1 MRRVGLIAVIA
12 LLAALVPLGA
22 AAAQQPE
29 KLTLVEAGKPEFP
42 HRSYVLG
49 LPKRTPLSIGQV
61 NVTENGEDVSRL
73 SVVPAGAA
81 GQKGFGTLLVID
93 ASDSMAGRPIKGAM
107 AAARAFA
114 GRRNQN
120 QQLGVMTFNDDT
132 KVLVPFT
139 TDGADIAAGLA
150 RTPPL
155 AHGTHIYDA
164 IDNALNLIDRQGL
177 KVGTIVL
184 LSDGDDVGSK
194 LDPQAVLKRLE
205 DSNVRVF
212 SVGLRSGAFE
222 AGALRSLAQV
232 SDGSYTEAS
241 TSGSLAGIYDALG
254 FRLANEYLL
263 DWLSPAK
270 PGKRVRVAVDVE
282 GYGAPVTAGYR
293 SPAIVHEVAEPY
305 TKSLVDKII
314 QSPLTMIVLVVA
326 IIGLVWFALSSWF
339 RKPGESLQLRLSQYV
354 TLSRE
359 EKERRAELRELLGQ
373 KGRSEST
380 VSQWRWWRAFSED
393 VELADIRMSPGRI
406 AFWTAAAGIVVGLLF
421 VAITG
426 SGFAILIG
434 LAAPLVTRS
443 IVKIRLSRKRA
454 AFGDQLPD
462 NLEVLASALRAGHSL
477 VGAMSVVV
485 DDAPE
490 PSRTEFKRVIA
501 DEQLGVPL
509 DDALGT
515 TVKRM
520 QNKDLDQVALVASLQ
535 RDTGGNSAEVLDQV
549 VENIRNRQEL
559 RRLIK
564 TLTAQGRMAR
574 WIVSLLPVALFFAIW
589 ALNPTYIR
597 PLWAEMPGQ
606 AFLVMGGIMVIAG
619 SLVIKKIIDIKV

>member
-1 MRRVGLIAVIA
+1 VRRLGLIAFLGLIA
-12 LLAALVPLGA
+12 AILPVAAT
-22 AAAQQPE
+22 AAQNG

-49 LPKRTPLSIGQV
+49 LPERTPLSVGQV
-61 NVTENGEDVSRL
+61 GVSENGGDVARL

-81 GQKGFGTLLVID
+81 GQRGFGTLLVID
-93 ASDSMAGRPIKGAM
+93 ASDSMAGRPIQGAM

-120 QQLGVMTFNDDT
+120 QQLGVMIFNDET

-150 RTPPL
+150 RKPPL

-164 IDNALNLIDRQGL
+164 IDNALSLIDRQGL

-194 LDPQAVLKRLE
+194 LDPQVVRKRLE

-222 AGALRSLAQV
+222 ADALRSLAQV
-232 SDGSYTEAS
+232 SNGSYTEAS
-241 TSGSLAGIYDALG
+241 TSGSLAGIYDTLG

-263 DWLSPAK
+263 NWLSMEK
-270 PGKRVRVAVDVE
+270 LGKRVRVAVRVE
-282 GYGAPVTAGYR
+282 GYGTPVRAGYR
-293 SPAIVHEVAEPY
+293 SPAIVHEVAAPY
-305 TKSLVDKII
+305 NESLTDKIV
-314 QSPLTMIVLVVA
+314 QSWITMLILVVLIVA
-326 IIGLVWFALSSWF
+326 LIWFALSSWF
-339 RKPGESLQLRLSQYV
+339 RKPGATLQLRLSQYV
-354 TLSRE
+354 TFSNE
-359 EKERRAELRELLGQ
+359 ERERRAELRQLLGE
-373 KGRSEST
+373 KGRSERS
-380 VSQWRWWRAFSED
+380 VAQWRWWRVFSEE
-393 VELADIRMSPGRI
+393 VELADIQMSPGRI
-406 AFWTAAAGIVVGLLF
+406 AFWTALAGVAVGLVL

-426 SGFAILIG
+426 FGLAILIG
-434 LAAPLVTRS
+434 LGAPLVTRM
-443 IVKIRLSRKRA
+443 IVKIKLSRKRA

-509 DDALGT
+509 DEALGT
-515 TVKRM
+515 TVTRM
-520 QNKDLDQVALVASLQ
+520 ANKDLDQVALVASLQ

-589 ALNPTYIR
+589 ALNPSYIR

-606 AFLVMGGIMVIAG
+606 AFLVLGAIMVVTG

>member
-1 MRRVGLIAVIA
+1 VKRVLLIAALA
-12 LLAALVPLGA
+12 LLAAVLPTVALS
-22 AAAQQPE
+22 AQSD

-49 LPKRTPLSIGQV
+49 LPERTPLSVGQV
-61 NVTENGEDVSRL
+61 NVTENGEDVARL

-93 ASDSMAGRPIKGAM
+93 ASDSMAGRPIAGAM

-114 GRRNQN
+114 GRRNKN
-120 QQLGVMTFNDDT
+120 QQLGVMTFNDET

-150 RTPPL
+150 RTPSL

-164 IDNALNLIDRQGL
+164 IDNALSLIDRAGL

-194 LDPQAVLKRLE
+194 LDPQTVQSRLR

-222 AGALRSLAQV
+222 AGALRALAEV
-232 SDGSYTEAS
+232 SDGTFTEAT
-241 TSGSLAGIYDALG
+241 TSASLAGIYDTLG

-263 DWLSPAK
+263 DWLSQAK
-270 PGKRVRVAVDVE
+270 PDKRVRVAVDVE

-293 SPAIVHEVAEPY
+293 SPALVHEVAAPY
-305 TKSLVDKII
+305 TKSTMDKIL
-314 QSPLTMIVLVVA
+314 QSPFTMILMVVV

-354 TLSRE
+354 TLSNE
-359 EKERRAELRELLGQ
+359 EKERRAELRQLLGQ
-373 KGRSEST
+373 KGRSESS
-380 VSQWRWWRAFSED
+380 VSQWRWWRAFSEEA
-393 VELADIRMSPGRI
+393 ELAGIEMPAGRI
-406 AFWTAAAGIVVGLLF
+406 AFWTALGGVALGLLL

-426 SGFAILIG
+426 FGLAILVG
-434 LAAPLVTRS
+434 LVAPLVTRM

-515 TVKRM
+515 TVQRM
-520 QNKDLDQVALVASLQ
+520 ANKDLDQVALVASLQ

-606 AFLVMGGIMVIAG
+606 AFLVLGGIMVITG

>member
-1 MRRVGLIAVIA
+1 VRRLGLIAFLGLIA
-12 LLAALVPLGA
+12 AILPVAAT
-22 AAAQQPE
+22 AAQNG

-49 LPKRTPLSIGQV
+49 LPERTPLSVGQV
-61 NVTENGEDVSRL
+61 GVSENGGDVARL

-81 GQKGFGTLLVID
+81 GQRGFGTLLVID
-93 ASDSMAGRPIKGAM
+93 ASDSMAGRPIQGAM

-120 QQLGVMTFNDDT
+120 QQLGVMIFNDET

-150 RTPPL
+150 RKPPL

-164 IDNALNLIDRQGL
+164 IDNALSLIDRQGL

-194 LDPQAVLKRLE
+194 LDPQVVRKRLE

-222 AGALRSLAQV
+222 ADALRSLAQV
-232 SDGSYTEAS
+232 SNGSYTEAS
-241 TSGSLAGIYDALG
+241 TSGSLAGIYDTLG

-263 DWLSPAK
+263 NWLSMEK
-270 PGKRVRVAVDVE
+270 LGKRVRVAVRVE
-282 GYGAPVTAGYR
+282 GYGAPVRAGYR
-293 SPAIVHEVAEPY
+293 SPAIVHEVAAPY
-305 TKSLVDKII
+305 NDSLTDKIV
-314 QSPLTMIVLVVA
+314 QSSITMLILVVLIVA
-326 IIGLVWFALSSWF
+326 LIWFALSSWF
-339 RKPGESLQLRLSQYV
+339 RKPGATLQLRLSQYV
-354 TLSRE
+354 TFSNE
-359 EKERRAELRELLGQ
+359 ERERRAELRQLLGE
-373 KGRSEST
+373 KGRSERS
-380 VSQWRWWRAFSED
+380 VAQWRWWRVFSEE
-393 VELADIRMSPGRI
+393 VELADIQMSPGRI
-406 AFWTAAAGIVVGLLF
+406 AFWTALAGVAVGLVL

-426 SGFAILIG
+426 FGLAILIG
-434 LAAPLVTRS
+434 LGAPLVTRM
-443 IVKIRLSRKRA
+443 IVKIKLSRKRA

-509 DDALGT
+509 DEALGT
-515 TVKRM
+515 TVTRM
-520 QNKDLDQVALVASLQ
+520 ANKDLDQVALVASLQ

-589 ALNPTYIR
+589 ALNPSYIR

-606 AFLVMGGIMVIAG
+606 AFLVLGAIMVVTG